1 MSKHPVSQDFAD
13 VVKPKFPLN
22 IFLWL
27 RHTFIISPFQTFSD
41 LFIRVAKYTPLNC
54 RIKAALLKMRGM
66 KIGKLPVIYERVCV
80 GLPSN
85 VQIGDYVNLSR
96 GVLLG
101 PGAKTHESI
110 VIGNEVMIGYDA
122 KLLGSDHLIP
132 EDISE
137 PMRWSGHTDTGG
149 IVVED
154 NVWICANVVIT
165 AGCRIG
171 TGSVVAAGAVV
182 TKDVE
187 PYTIVGGI
195 PAKVIRRR
203 INQAGVSS

>member
-1 MSKHPVSQDFAD
+1 MSKHPVSKDFAGQ
-13 VVKPKFPLN
+13 VKQRFPANL
-22 IFLWL
+22 FSWL
-27 RHTFIISPFQTFSD
+27 QKTFIISPFQTVSD
-41 LFIRVAKYTPLNC
+41 NFIRVAKYTPFNC
-54 RIKAALLKMRGM
+54 RVKALFLRMRGM
-66 KIGKLPVIYERVCV
+66 KIGKLPVIYDRVCV

-85 VQIGDYVNLSR
+85 VEVGDYVNLSR
-96 GVLLG
+96 GVFLA
-101 PGAKTHESI
+101 PGAEKHESI
-110 VIGNEVMIGYDA
+110 KIGNEVMIGYDA
-122 KLLGSDHLIP
+122 KLLGSDHMIP
-132 EDISE
+132 EDINE
-137 PMRWSGHTDTGG
+137 PMRWSGHTPVGG

-182 TKDVE
+182 TKDVA

-203 INQAGVSS
+203 IN